1 MNSIVRL
8 QRMNHGSQFRAFTL
22 RGGQFAEP
30 IDPFL
35 AVDHAWMSGPT
46 FPAHPHAGFSAVS
59 YVFLDSETGI
69 DNRDS
74 LGNHNLIQPGGLH
87 WTAAGRGVM
96 HEEVPAE
103 NGKTVHMLQVFIN
116 LPRDRQ
122 DAPPF
127 VLSIASEDV
136 PVVQLPGA
144 KVRVPL
150 GRFADVR
157 SPLILPTDVSMLD
170 ISIEEGAE
178 VSVPLIDGHTAFV
191 MPIHGE
197 VLIDGQPFNLTEAR
211 LPVNLPN
218 GEDRVVA
225 LRANQGKAKAV
236 LFSGVPLRQPVH
248 WQGPL
253 ALASSEA
260 LADAIEAYQRGAF
273 GKLQPR

>member
-1 MNSIVRL
+1 
-8 QRMNHGSQFRAFTL
+8 
-22 RGGQFAEP
+22 
-30 IDPFL
+30 
-35 AVDHAWMSGPT
+35 
-46 FPAHPHAGFSAVS
+46 
-59 YVFLDSETGI
+59 
-69 DNRDS
+69 
-74 LGNHNLIQPGGLH
+74 
-87 WTAAGRGVM
+87 M